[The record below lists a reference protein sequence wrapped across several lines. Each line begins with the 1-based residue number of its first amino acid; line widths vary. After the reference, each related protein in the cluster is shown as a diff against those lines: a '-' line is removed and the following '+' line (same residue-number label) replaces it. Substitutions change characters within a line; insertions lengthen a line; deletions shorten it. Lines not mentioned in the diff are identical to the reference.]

1 MKKLTSHIQIIYNF
15 VIQKFNYLIQ
25 KNMKK
30 ILAGLFMTG
39 AIAFASAQTI
49 SFDKTTFDYGN
60 VKAGSD
66 GHRFFTVKNTG
77 DKPLIISEVK
87 PSCGCTTPEWS
98 KDPILPGKS
107 SQIKVGYNTGI
118 KGAFNK
124 LIEVYSNDPQNS
136 RSVLYIKGNVEDI
149 ASAQAVSVAQEAKL
163 VAAPVATA
171 KAQPAA
177 AAKRIAKK
185 KADVQKVESVAK

>member
-1 MKKLTSHIQIIYNF
+1 
-15 VIQKFNYLIQ
+15 
-25 KNMKK
+25 MKK
-30 ILAGLFMTG
+30 ILAGLFMAGT
-39 AIAFASAQTI
+39 IAFASAQTI

-87 PSCGCTTPEWS
+87 PACGCTTPEWS

-107 SQIKVGYNTGI
+107 AQIKVGYNTGI

-124 LIEVYSNDPQNS
+124 LIEVYSNDPANN
-136 RSVLYIKGNVEDI
+136 RSVLYIKGTVEDLEG
-149 ASAQAVSVAQEAKL
+149 VNQEAKL

-171 KAQPAA
+171 TAVAAQPAA
-177 AAKRIAKK
+177 ASKRAAKK
-185 KADVQKVESVAK
+185 ATVQKVEAAK